1 MNFPILS
8 TLIFLP
14 LLGASFI
21 FLSRSQENDK
31 GVKYVA
37 LFTSFANFLLSIF
50 LWLSFDPTISSFQ
63 FVEEKKIGLVVL

>member
-50 LWLSFDPTISSFQ
+50 LWLTFDQNISSFQ
-63 FVEEKKIGLVVL
+63 FVEEKIGLVVL